1 MQIRL
6 FVLILDF
13 IGIQA
18 ESLMHRGALVPD
30 STILRLILN
39 ELTTNGWLTR
49 NATWPERKL
58 TLNFMADTATPLSA
72 FAQPVEDT
80 YITPPPRISRAADE
94 YTFSES
100 PDASFILDGFPRTA
114 TQATQLDALIP
125 INLVVDIKTP
135 TNIIMDRIC
144 NRWIHA
150 PSGRTYN
157 LTFNAPKV
165 EGKDDVTGEPLTQ
178 RPDDRPEVWENRLK
192 QFEEIS
198 LPLLEHYDKLGV
210 LWTVEGN
217 SSDEISPK
225 LFKEF
230 ENRFSGGPL
239 SS

>member
-1 MQIRL
+1 MPQSTSRSLVHIT
-6 FVLILDF
+6 
-13 IGIQA
+13 GIQA

-30 STILRLILN
+30 STILRLILS
-39 ELTTNGWLTR
+39 ELTSNGWLTR
-49 NATWPERKL
+49 TMSPRM
-58 TLNFMADTATPLSA
+58 TLSSMAASVNPLSA
-72 FAQPVEDT
+72 FSQPAEDNF
-80 YITPPPRISRAADE
+80 ITPPPEIKGVKDE

-114 TQATQLDALIP
+114 TQAQQLDALIP

-135 TNIIMDRIC
+135 TSIIMDRIC

-165 EGKDDVTGEPLTQ
+165 EGKDDITGEPLTQ
-178 RPDDRPEVWENRLK
+178 RADDRPEVWENRLK
-192 QFEEIS
+192 QFEDIS

-210 LWTVEGN
+210 LWRVEGN

-230 ENRFSGGPL
+230 ESRFSGGPL